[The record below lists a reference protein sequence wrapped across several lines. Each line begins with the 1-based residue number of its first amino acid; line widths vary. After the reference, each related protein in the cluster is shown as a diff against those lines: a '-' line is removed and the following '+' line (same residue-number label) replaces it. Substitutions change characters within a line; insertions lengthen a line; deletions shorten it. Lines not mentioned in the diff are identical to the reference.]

1 MKITKVSNH
10 QTKVRY
16 NKSRVMRMAW
26 VVYRKNGGDLN
37 WSDSLKQAWNME
49 KNGMAINTIENLYQ
63 RYYKMIFNHIIL
75 RVRKYEIAQELTQDV
90 LIKANEH
97 LFNYDVQRSKISTWL
112 LTIANNKVI
121 DYWRMN
127 ANNTKVNIGDFVNE
141 KGNETLPI
149 IGGQQANEMTENNE
163 LKEKIMSCINKLKPN
178 YKQAAILRF
187 IEGKEYNEIA
197 EAMSIT
203 MDNVKVTINR
213 VRAMLQEQLQDEYA
227 NL

>member
-1 MKITKVSNH
+1 MKTANRIK
-10 QTKVRY
+10 Y
-16 NKSRVMRMAW
+16 DKSRVMRMAW
-26 VVYRKNGGDLN
+26 VVYRKSGGDLL
-37 WSDSLKQAWNME
+37 WSDSLKQAWNIE
-49 KNGMAINTIENLYQ
+49 KNGMAINTIENLYS

-97 LFNYDVQRSKISTWL
+97 LMNYDVMRAKVSTWL
-112 LTIANNKVI
+112 LTIANNKII
-121 DYWRMN
+121 DFYRSN
-127 ANNTKVNIGDFVNE
+127 ANASNKVNIGDFVNE

-149 IGGQQANEMTENNE
+149 IGGSQANEMTENDE
-163 LKEKIMSCINKLKPN
+163 LKEKIMSSIGKLKPN
-178 YKQAAILRF
+178 YKQVAMLRF
-187 IEGKEYNEIA
+187 VEDKEYSEIA

-203 MDNVKVTINR
+203 VDNVKVMVNR

>member
-1 MKITKVSNH
+1 MKTVIKNTN
-10 QTKVRY
+10 VRVKY
-16 NKSRVMRMAW
+16 DKSRVMRMAW

-49 KNGMAINTIENLYQ
+49 KNGLAVNTIENLYQ

-97 LFNYDVQRSKISTWL
+97 LMNYDVMRSKISTWL

-149 IGGQQANEMTENNE
+149 IGGTQANEMTENDE
-163 LKEKIMSCINKLKPN
+163 LKEKIMSCIGKLKPN
-178 YKQAAILRF
+178 YKQVAMLRF
-187 IEGKEYNEIA
+187 VEDKEYSEIA

-203 MDNVKVTINR
+203 IDNVKVMVNR